1 MSLNRRLPQVDPSNF
16 AMVPRNDVPRST
28 IKVESAIKATFDT
41 SFLVPFYLD
50 EVLPGDVH
58 KGRANIFARLN
69 NLLFPLMD
77 DVECET
83 FFFFVPN
90 RIVWNNWTKFMGE
103 QTNPGDSI
111 AFTIPKLNSPAG
123 GFIVGGLADHLGLP
137 TVGQVTVG
145 QIVTVSA
152 LPFRAYN
159 KIFNEWFRDEN
170 LMQSV
175 PQNQGD
181 GPDSINDYNLERRCK
196 KHDYFTSALP
206 WPQKGATG
214 ISLPIGGI
222 ATVRTQSTPLITS
235 GTVNPIL
242 YGRNTNAT
250 LIASPGAGTMNV
262 LGAIN
267 GASPGDLSNVLN
279 SATPY
284 AASGFFAGPVNLYAD
299 LSTATGATINAQ
311 RLAVATQQFLE
322 KDARGGTRYTEL
334 LKNHFGV
341 TPEDAR
347 LQRPEYIGGGRS
359 HIVTQA
365 MPKTSDGTPTSPLGT
380 LAGQGTINGTH
391 NFMYHATEHGYIL
404 GLVNVRAAITYQ
416 QGLRR
421 LWTRDTRYDF
431 YWPTFANLG
440 EQIVRNDEI
449 FCTGVDATD
458 AAAFGYQER
467 WAEYR
472 YQPSEIH
479 GLFKSTSAGNID
491 EWHLAE
497 QFLQLGPQLNA
508 TFIRDRT
515 RDTMQRAQA
524 AGAQALGQQIL
535 FDSVLNVSKT
545 RALPIYSV
553 PGLLRF

>member
-1 MSLNRRLPQVDPSNF
+1 MVDPSNF

-28 IKVESAIKATFDT
+28 FRVEHTHKSTFDAG
-41 SFLVPFYLD
+41 FLVPVYLD

-58 KGRANIFARLN
+58 KGKVSIFARLS
-69 NLLFPLMD
+69 NLIFPLMD
-77 DVECET
+77 NMEVET

-90 RIVWNNWTKFMGE
+90 RLVWTNWVKFMGE
-103 QTNPGDSI
+103 QKNPGDSI
-111 AFTIPKLNSPAG
+111 AYTIPKLNSPPG
-123 GFIVGGLADHLGLP
+123 GFIVGGIADHLGLP
-137 TVGQVTVG
+137 TVGQVTAG
-145 QIVTVSA
+145 QTVTVSA

-159 KIFNEWFRDEN
+159 LIFNEWFRDEN
-170 LMQSV
+170 LMTSLRV
-175 PQNQGD
+175 DTGD
-181 GPDSINDYNLERRCK
+181 GPDAITDYNLEARCK
-196 KHDYFTSALP
+196 KHDYFTSCLP

-214 ISLPIGGI
+214 VSLPIGGI
-222 ATVRTQSTPLITS
+222 ATIR
-235 GTVNPIL
+235 
-242 YGRNTNAT
+242 TNAT
-250 LIASPGAGTMNV
+250 PLVTGAGSGLL
-262 LGAIN
+262 LGPSTGATIN
-267 GASPGDLSNVLN
+267 MSNKHLGYSTAGN
-279 SATPY
+279 SVWSGGPY
-284 AASGFFAGPVNLYAD
+284 DFAGDEQVMPLNLYAD

-359 HIVTQA
+359 AVHTQA
-365 MPKTSDGTPTSPLGT
+365 MPQTSVGTATDPLGR
-380 LAGQGTINGTH
+380 LAGQGTITGQH
-391 NFMYHATEHGYIL
+391 NFLYHATEHGYII
-404 GLVNVRAAITYQ
+404 GLANVRADLTYQ

-440 EQIVRNDEI
+440 EQAVRNDEI

-458 AAAFGYQER
+458 AAVFGYQER

-472 YQPSEIH
+472 YQPSEIT

-491 EWHLAE
+491 EWHLAQ
-497 QFLQLGPQLNA
+497 QFSSTNPPVLNA
-508 TFIRDRT
+508 QFIRDPS
-515 RDTMQRAQA
+515 RATLERALA
-524 AGAQALGQQIL
+524 AGSQARNLQIL
-535 FDSVLNVSKT
+535 FDSVFAVSKT
-545 RALPIYSV
+545 RAIPTYSV